1 MDELWVTALHNNLNY
16 QYPYAQDTKIPS
28 KITATELKRRLA
40 GPEPEPQ
47 LEEKRLIAQNR
58 SDFESFHDYL
68 RRKEKGSTRR
78 GTLTHLVLQH
88 LDLDRV
94 ESETEIRQQMDHIQE
109 QGLISEEE
117 KRLVNTASILK
128 FLQSPV
134 GMRIKNN
141 FAGLRRE
148 YTFSVLVPSQELLPE
163 EGTEETILLQ
173 GAIDCWFEED
183 GKVILVDYKTDR
195 IEEGSLEE
203 HVDRYRPQIK
213 AYAIALREMIGKAVS
228 QAFLCFLDV
237 GQSVEVP
244 LNEA

>member
-1 MDELWVTALHNNLNY
+1 M
-16 QYPYAQDTKIPS
+16 
-28 KITATELKRRLA
+28 
-40 GPEPEPQ
+40 
-47 LEEKRLIAQNR
+47 
-58 SDFESFHDYL
+58 
-68 RRKEKGSTRR
+68 
-78 GTLTHLVLQH
+78 
-88 LDLDRV
+88 
-94 ESETEIRQQMDHIQE
+94 
-109 QGLISEEE
+109 
-117 KRLVNTASILK
+117 NTASILK

-163 EGTEETILLQ
+163 DGTEETSLLQ